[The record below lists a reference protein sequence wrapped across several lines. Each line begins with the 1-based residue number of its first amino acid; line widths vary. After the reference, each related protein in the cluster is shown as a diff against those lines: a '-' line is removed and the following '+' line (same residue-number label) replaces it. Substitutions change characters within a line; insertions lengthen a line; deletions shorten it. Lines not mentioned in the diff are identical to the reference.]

1 MNAPLT
7 VKPLPTLSFNGQKF
21 DPQASSEPGT
31 GSAFMLACLWG
42 LMVALGVTLVTYG
55 IALIIFLF
63 SPLWNWYM
71 NRKAM
76 ALIRGSGIR
85 IDENQLAE
93 IHRCIATFSE
103 RLGLSEAPEAYLI
116 EANVSNAAAVR
127 YGRRNVILLTDDLV
141 DACLRSPRPE
151 CLAWVIGHELA
162 HIALGHTRMVR
173 GFLGRAFKKLGRL
186 DEHSA
191 DRVATKL
198 VNDNQIAFTGLM
210 SITTGPQVMPY
221 IDAQALV
228 RQAAEVAKDS
238 YTAKAEKTLT
248 HPLLL
253 NRLHRV
259 LNQRLD

>member
-7 VKPLPTLSFNGQKF
+7 IKPLPTLVITGPKV
-21 DPQASSEPGT
+21 DARTCSEPGT
-31 GSAFMLACLWG
+31 GGAFMLACLWG
-42 LMVALGVTLVTYG
+42 LLVGLAMTLVTYG
-55 IALIIFLF
+55 IALIAFLL
-63 SPLWNWYM
+63 SPLWSWFM
-71 NRKAM
+71 SRKAM
-76 ALIRGSGIR
+76 ALIRGSGVR
-85 IDENQLAE
+85 IDEVQLAE

-103 RLGLSEAPEAYLI
+103 RLGMAEPPEAYLI

-162 HIALGHTRMVR
+162 HIALGHTGMFRSTLR
-173 GFLGRAFKKLGRL
+173 RIFKKLGRL

-191 DRVATKL
+191 DRVATRL

-221 IDAQALV
+221 IDPQALI
-228 RQAAEVAKDS
+228 RQATEVVKDS

-259 LNQRLD
+259 LNQRID